1 MNIILYGCSG
11 RMGQVVSKVVKQ
23 FPNCSIVYG
32 VDRNAGTNKLI
43 GQQNRHGYPVYAS
56 PDDSQEA
63 GDVIVDFSSHEAVGR
78 VLTFAQDKK
87 IPVILATTGIT
98 HTEQMEINKAS
109 TEIAIFQSP
118 NFSLGINL
126 MAACLEMMVPVLE
139 KNFDMDIVEKHHM
152 GKKDSPS
159 GTALFLEKIMKKSS
173 LLHHNIN
180 VHALR
185 AGTIPGE
192 HTIIFAGPDEMIEI
206 KHTALSREVFARG
219 AIEAAEYIIGKS
231 PGLYTMADF
240 IGRNKI

>member
-11 RMGQVVSKVVKQ
+11 RMGQVVSKVVDQ
-23 FPNCSIVYG
+23 FPNCSIIYG
-32 VDRNAGTNKLI
+32 VDRNAGRNKLV

-56 PDDSQEA
+56 PEDSQET
-63 GDVIVDFSSHEAVGR
+63 GDVIVDFSNHEAVGQI
-78 VLTFAQDKK
+78 LAFAQDKK
-87 IPVILATTGIT
+87 IPVILAATGIT
-98 HTEQMEINKAS
+98 HMEQMEINKAAK
-109 TEIAIFQSP
+109 EIAIFQSP

-139 KNFDMDIVEKHHM
+139 KNFDMDIVEKHHKE
-152 GKKDSPS
+152 KKDAPS
-159 GTALFLEKIMKKSS
+159 GTALFLADIMEKSGTQP
-173 LLHHNIN
+173 HNIN

-192 HTIIFAGPDEMIEI
+192 HTVIFAGPDEMIEI

-219 AIEAAEYIIGKS
+219 AIKAAEYIIGKS
-231 PGLYTMADF
+231 PGLYTMADL